1 MKKEKFPDEWLKQRV
16 NEKWEREGKKKQRQE
31 REKMRK
37 TETNQRQERE
47 KINKIING
55 RDTVTV

>member
-1 MKKEKFPDEWLKQRV
+1 MRS
-16 NEKWEREGKKKQRQE
+16 EREGKKKQRQE

-37 TETNQRQERE
+37 TKTNQRQERE

-55 RDTVTV
+55 QATVTV